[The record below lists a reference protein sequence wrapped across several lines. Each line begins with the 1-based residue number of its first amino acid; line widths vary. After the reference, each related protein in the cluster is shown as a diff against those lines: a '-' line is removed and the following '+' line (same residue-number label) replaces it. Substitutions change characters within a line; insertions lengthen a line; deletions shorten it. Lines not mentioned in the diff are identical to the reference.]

1 MTRTRSTF
9 HRGAVLAACT
19 MMFMMA
25 GATRA
30 HAADQGGAASAV
42 RPAASSACETARQQ
56 AWFARQLRMTEGD
69 NEPLQPKEP
78 AECGAPMRGADA
90 GGGYA
95 VAPAASNDGRYM
107 KDGR

>member
-1 MTRTRSTF
+1 MTCAKSTF

-30 HAADQGGAASAV
+30 QAAESNAASAV
-42 RPAASSACETARQQ
+42 RPAASSACDTARQQ

-69 NEPLQPKEP
+69 SEPLQPKEP
-78 AECGAPMRGADA
+78 AECGAAMRGAGEA

-95 VAPAASNDGRYM
+95 AAQAAGNDGRYM